1 MLLDALAGRTRNGY
15 MRCFLLCVHE
25 MLLVVCFSFCWS
37 LSSLRSCSFCIAFS
51 CFVLAQIMRNAGYLA
66 DAASPFARD
75 CFVSLSFVCLC
86 CESMFA
92 CAAFRL
98 AGFFQDFDEQGKH
111 FCRCPRS
118 CMLMTARLFCEHL
131 EFVLLFF
138 SEMTAAFSGLA
149 GSLITR
155 LTDLPVVSEIS
166 DASSSSS
173 CTRHL
178 IYQCFCFARERLS
191 MLLCVCFF
199 SSCRTKLVRL
209 VE

>member
-1 MLLDALAGRTRNGY
+1 
-15 MRCFLLCVHE
+15 MRCFLLCVFLFAGHC
-25 MLLVVCFSFCWS
+25 LLCEVA
-37 LSSLRSCSFCIAFS
+37 LSALHVLVFF
-51 CFVLAQIMRNAGYLA
+51 LAQIMRNAGYLA

-138 SEMTAAFSGLA
+138 SEMNAAFSGLA

-166 DASSSSS
+166 DASSSS

-199 SSCRTKLVRL
+199 SSCRTKLVRM